1 MIELVFIIVIMGILA
16 TAAVIYMPDTKLQQA
31 ADTLISNMK
40 YAKTLAQNDDR
51 FYTMSDS
58 SIGANINLRN
68 QIQFWKAGMW
78 QIQFHLNGVDTK
90 NSYSIYADTA
100 RSANTTNFDGRPM
113 DGDIIAKHPVNKT
126 CLSGYSA
133 NNLPQECLNNIASEV
148 KLEETFNVVIEKIE
162 LQALCKENNSSIRI
176 YFDGRGLPYCGNVNV
191 AQNKLPQRLSLPIA
205 ITLSYKK
212 KKATICVS
220 KSGLI
225 YGSNS
230 GKCDNI

>member
-1 MIELVFIIVIMGILA
+1 MIELVFIIVILGILS
-16 TAAVIYMPDTKLQQA
+16 TAAIIYMPDTKLQQA
-31 ADTLISNMK
+31 ADALISNMK

-51 FYTMSDS
+51 YYTMSDS
-58 SIGANINLRN
+58 SIGANIDLRN

-78 QIQFHLNGVDTK
+78 QIQFHLNGANTK

-100 RSANTTNFDGRPM
+100 RSAPTTNFDGRPM
-113 DGDIIAKHPVNKT
+113 EGDIIAKHPVNKT
-126 CLSGYSA
+126 CLSGYGA

-148 KLEETFNVVIEKIE
+148 KLEETFNVIIEKIE
-162 LQALCKENNSSIRI
+162 IQNLCKENNSSIRI
-176 YFDGRGLPYCGNVNV
+176 YFDSRGLPYCGNVNLG
-191 AQNKLPQRLSLPIA
+191 QNKLPQRLNLPIT

-225 YGSNS
+225 YGSNT
-230 GKCDNI
+230 GRCDNN